1 MYIYIYRDLYLFLSI
16 PKINM
21 GTYVY
26 LYRSISIPI
35 YS

>member
-1 MYIYIYRDLYLFLSI
+1 MYNYIGLYLFLSI

-21 GTYVY
+21 GTYDISISI
-26 LYRSISIPI
+26 SISIPI